1 MTNKNTNSGHNG
13 KKRYHISIRGT
24 LMMTEKKT
32 LSICKP
38 LTRKSNMRFSLMTLK
53 NYPKFKVT
61 TFLLLWNA
69 LIEPCSS
76 QLDIGIKIMRYFY
89 MQ

>member
-24 LMMTEKKT
+24 LMVTEKKK
-32 LSICKP
+32 LSIGKP

-53 NYPKFKVT
+53 NYPKFKVAIS
-61 TFLLLWNA
+61 LLLWNA

-76 QLDIGIKIMRYFY
+76 QLDIGIKSIK
-89 MQ
+89 

>member
-24 LMMTEKKT
+24 LMMTEKKK
-32 LSICKP
+32 LSIGKP
-38 LTRKSNMRFSLMTLK
+38 LARKSNIIFSLMTLK
-53 NYPKFKVT
+53 NFPIFYVGIS
-61 TFLLLWNA
+61 LLLWNA

-76 QLDIGIKIMRYFY
+76 QLDIGIKSMKISY
-89 MQ
+89 ML